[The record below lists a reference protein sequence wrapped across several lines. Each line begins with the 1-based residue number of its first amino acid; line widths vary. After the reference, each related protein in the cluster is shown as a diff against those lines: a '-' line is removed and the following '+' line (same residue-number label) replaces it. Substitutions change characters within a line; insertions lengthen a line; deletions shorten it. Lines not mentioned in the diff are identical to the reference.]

1 MRFIRTILCAAAL
14 CAVTAT
20 ASASPANPANGVEYL
35 TLPEVQN
42 TDSGS
47 KVEVTEFFD
56 YACPHCHAFEP
67 VLAEWV
73 KKQGASIVF
82 KRVHIT
88 RGQGVLPQQR
98 LYYTLESLG
107 LVEQY
112 HAKVFHAMHVQRQRF
127 ASDEAV
133 FAWAEKAGIDRAK
146 FIDAYRSFGMEAKTR
161 RAAAMM
167 EAYKIDHWPILAVG
181 GRYLTSP
188 SLASAAVKT
197 DQTEEDQQQS
207 GLLVL
212 NHLVAKAKAA
222 NK

>member
-1 MRFIRTILCAAAL
+1 MRFLRPILCAAAL
-14 CAVTAT
+14 CAVAAT
-20 ASASPANPANGVEYL
+20 ASASPAQPVNGTEYR
-35 TLPEVQN
+35 TLAEAQN
-42 TDSGS
+42 TDSGN

-56 YACPHCHAFEP
+56 YACPHCHSFDP

-73 KKQGASIVF
+73 KKQGSNIAF
-82 KRVHIT
+82 KRVHVT

-112 HAKVFHAMHVQRQRF
+112 HAKVFHAMHNERQRF
-127 ASDEAV
+127 QNDEAV
-133 FAWAEKAGIDRAK
+133 FDWAEKAGIDRAK
-146 FIDAYRSFGMEAKTR
+146 FIAAYRSFGMEAKTR

-188 SLASAAVKT
+188 SLANVTVKT
-197 DQTEEDQQQS
+197 DQSEAEQQQG

-212 NHLVAKAKAA
+212 NHLVAKVKAS
-222 NK
+222 K

>member
-14 CAVTAT
+14 FAVAAT
-20 ASASPANPANGVEYL
+20 AGAAPASPANGVEYL

-42 TDSGS
+42 TDSGN

-56 YACPHCHAFEP
+56 YACPHCHAFDP
-67 VLAEWV
+67 VLAGWV
-73 KKQGASIVF
+73 KKQGSNIVF

-112 HAKVFHAMHVQRQRF
+112 HAKVFHAMHIERQRF
-127 ASDEAV
+127 QNDEAV
-133 FAWAEKAGIDRAK
+133 FAWAEKAGIDRAR
-146 FIDAYRSFGMEAKTR
+146 FIDAYCSFGMEAKTR

-167 EAYKIDHWPILAVG
+167 DAYKIDHWPILAVG

-188 SLASAAVKT
+188 SLANVAVKT
-197 DQTEEDQQQS
+197 DQTEAEQQQG

-212 NHLVAKAKAA
+212 NHLVAKVKAS

>member
-14 CAVTAT
+14 CAVAAS
-20 ASASPANPANGVEYL
+20 ASASPANPVNGAEYR
-35 TLPEVQN
+35 TLAEAQN
-42 TDSGS
+42 TDSGN

-67 VLAEWV
+67 VLADWV
-73 KKQGASIVF
+73 KKQGNNIVF
-82 KRVHIT
+82 KRVHIS

-112 HAKVFHAMHVQRQRF
+112 HVKVFTAMHVERQRF
-127 ASDEAV
+127 QNDEAV
-133 FAWAEKAGIDRAK
+133 FDWAEKAGIDRAK
-146 FIDAYRSFGMEAKTR
+146 FVAAYRSFGMEAKTR

-167 EAYKIDHWPILAVG
+167 DAYKIDHWPILAVG

-188 SLASAAVKT
+188 SLANVSVKT
-197 DQTEEDQQQS
+197 NQTEAEQQQG
-207 GLLVL
+207 GLQVL
-212 NHLVAKAKAA
+212 NHLVAKVKAS
-222 NK
+222 K

>member
-14 CAVTAT
+14 CAVAAT
-20 ASASPANPANGVEYL
+20 ASASPASPANGVEYL

-42 TDSGS
+42 TDSGN

-56 YACPHCHAFEP
+56 YACPHCHAFDP
-67 VLAEWV
+67 VLADWV
-73 KKQGASIVF
+73 KKQGNNIVF

-112 HAKVFHAMHVQRQRF
+112 HAKVFHAMHNERQRF
-127 ASDEAV
+127 QNDEAV

-167 EAYKIDHWPILAVG
+167 DAYKIDHWPILAVG

-188 SLASAAVKT
+188 SLANVAVKT
-197 DQTEEDQQQS
+197 SQTEAEQQQG

-212 NHLVAKAKAA
+212 NHLVAKVKAA

>member
-1 MRFIRTILCAAAL
+1 MRYIRTILCAAAL

-20 ASASPANPANGVEYL
+20 ASASPASPANGTEYL

-42 TDSGS
+42 TDSGN

-67 VLAEWV
+67 VLADWV
-73 KKQGASIVF
+73 KKQSGNIVF

-112 HAKVFHAMHVQRQRF
+112 HGKVFHAMHNERQRF
-127 ASDEAV
+127 PNDEAV
-133 FAWAEKAGIDRAK
+133 FAWAEKAGIDRAR

-188 SLASAAVKT
+188 SLANVAVKT
-197 DQTEEDQQQS
+197 SQTEAEQQQ
-207 GLLVL
+207 GALLVL
-212 NHLVAKAKAA
+212 NHLVAKVKAA

>member
-14 CAVTAT
+14 FAVAAT
-20 ASASPANPANGVEYL
+20 AGAAPASPANGVEYL

-42 TDSGS
+42 TDSGN

-56 YACPHCHAFEP
+56 YACPHCHAFDP
-67 VLAEWV
+67 VLAGWV
-73 KKQGASIVF
+73 KKQGSNIVF

-112 HAKVFHAMHVQRQRF
+112 HAKVFHAMHIERQRF
-127 ASDEAV
+127 QNDEAV
-133 FAWAEKAGIDRAK
+133 FAWAEKAGIDRAR

-167 EAYKIDHWPILAVG
+167 DAYKIDHWPILAVG

-188 SLASAAVKT
+188 SLANVAVKT
-197 DQTEEDQQQS
+197 DQTEAEQQQG

-212 NHLVAKAKAA
+212 NHLVAKVKAS

>member
-14 CAVTAT
+14 CAAAA
-20 ASASPANPANGVEYL
+20 ASATPAAPKNGVEFV
-35 TLPEVQN
+35 TLPEAQN
-42 TDSGS
+42 TDAGS

-67 VLAEWV
+67 VLADWV
-73 KKQGASIVF
+73 KKQGANIVF

-88 RGQGVLPQQR
+88 RGGLLPQQR
-98 LYYTLESLG
+98 LYYTLDALG

-112 HAKVFHAMHVQRQRF
+112 HGKVFHAMHAERNRF

-133 FAWAEKAGIDRAK
+133 FDWAEKTGIDRTRFTA
-146 FIDAYRSFGMEAKTR
+146 AYRSFGVQASTR
-161 RAAAMM
+161 RAGSMM

-188 SLASAAVKT
+188 SLASQAVAAGS
-197 DQTEEDQQQS
+197 EAEQQQAA
-207 GLLVL
+207 LQVL
-212 NHLVAKAKAA
+212 NHLVAKARTDK
-222 NK
+222 K

>member
-14 CAVTAT
+14 CAVAAT
-20 ASASPANPANGVEYL
+20 ASASPASPVNGAEYL

-42 TDSGS
+42 TDSGN

-67 VLAEWV
+67 VLADWV
-73 KKQGASIVF
+73 KKQGNNIVF

-98 LYYTLESLG
+98 LYYTLEALG

-112 HAKVFHAMHVQRQRF
+112 HTKVFNAMHNERQRF
-127 ASDEAV
+127 QNDEAV
-133 FAWAEKAGIDRAK
+133 FDWAEKAGIDRAK
-146 FIDAYRSFGMEAKTR
+146 FIAAYRSFGMEAKTR
-161 RAAAMM
+161 RAGAMM

-188 SLASAAVKT
+188 SLANVSVKT
-197 DQTEEDQQQS
+197 NQTEAEQQQG
-207 GLLVL
+207 GLQVL
-212 NHLVAKAKAA
+212 SHLVAKVKAS
-222 NK
+222 K

>member
-14 CAVTAT
+14 CAVAAT
-20 ASASPANPANGVEYL
+20 AGASPANPANGTEYR
-35 TLPEVQN
+35 TLPEAQN
-42 TDSGS
+42 TDSGT

-56 YACPHCHAFEP
+56 YACPHCHSFEP
-67 VLAEWV
+67 KLAEWV
-73 KKQGASIVF
+73 KKQGNNIVF

-112 HAKVFHAMHVQRQRF
+112 HDKVFHAMHNERQRF
-127 ASDEAV
+127 QNDEAV
-133 FAWAEKAGIDRAK
+133 FDWAEKAGIDRAK
-146 FIDAYRSFGMEAKTR
+146 FIAAYRSFGMEAKTR

-188 SLASAAVKT
+188 SLANVSVKT
-197 DQTEEDQQQS
+197 NQSEAEQQQG
-207 GLLVL
+207 GLQVL
-212 NHLVAKAKAA
+212 SHLVAKVKAS
-222 NK
+222 K

>member
-14 CAVTAT
+14 CAVAAT
-20 ASASPANPANGVEYL
+20 ASASPARPVNGAEYL

-42 TDSGS
+42 TDSGN

-56 YACPHCHAFEP
+56 YACPHCHAFDP
-67 VLAEWV
+67 VLADWV
-73 KKQGASIVF
+73 KKQGSNIVF
-82 KRVHIT
+82 KRVHIA

-98 LYYTLESLG
+98 LYYTLEALG

-112 HAKVFHAMHVQRQRF
+112 HAKVFNAMHNERQRF
-127 ASDEAV
+127 QNDEAV
-133 FAWAEKAGIDRAK
+133 FDWAEKAGIDRAK
-146 FIDAYRSFGMEAKTR
+146 FIAAYRSFGMEAKTR

-188 SLASAAVKT
+188 SLANVSVKT
-197 DQTEEDQQQS
+197 NQSEAEQQQG
-207 GLLVL
+207 GLQVL
-212 NHLVAKAKAA
+212 SHLVAKVKAS
-222 NK
+222 K